1 MVPQLFLFQLTE
13 LMVPLQVEMV
23 PSMSDRPT
31 GLNASDFLP
40 QKFGG
45 LQIGVQPT
53 DNGQVG
59 LLIVLFAMDLDITG
73 GNDIT
78 DLCRCPSDFRL

>member
-1 MVPQLFLFQLTE
+1 
-13 LMVPLQVEMV
+13 
-23 PSMSDRPT
+23 MSDRPT

-53 DNGQVG
+53 NSNKVTIMNLFFRGVS
-59 LLIVLFAMDLDITG
+59 LYIV
-73 GNDIT
+73 
-78 DLCRCPSDFRL
+78 P